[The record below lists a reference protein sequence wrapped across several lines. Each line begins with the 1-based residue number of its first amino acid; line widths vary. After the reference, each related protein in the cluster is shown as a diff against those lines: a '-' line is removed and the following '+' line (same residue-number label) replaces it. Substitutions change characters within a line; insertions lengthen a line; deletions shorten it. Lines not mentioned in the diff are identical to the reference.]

1 MPDVSTTDGKVA
13 GVVTDG
19 DVTPPETSPVGTPVT
34 PEVDVAA
41 EESPPA
47 VGPCPTPAL
56 IVTAGAEVGSPPPD
70 VPLRLDA
77 IEMVAL
83 ADDTLVF
90 ETVAIL
96 EEWVAVL
103 E

>member
-1 MPDVSTTDGKVA
+1 MPDDSTTDGKVA
-13 GVVTDG
+13 VVVTDG
-19 DVTPPETSPVGTPVT
+19 DVTPPETSPVGTPVI

-41 EESPPA
+41 EEAPLA

-56 IVTAGAEVGSPPPD
+56 VVTAEVEVGSPPPD
-70 VPLRLDA
+70 VLLCPDA